1 MRNGKVL
8 LRKVATIKGKIR
20 KGGMMGDKIMR
31 LGMAALLLIFF
42 GVSLP
47 ACVTLPKE
55 APELSMQLGN
65 RISSIEEAHFTL
77 LHKYFNDKRSK
88 VDEFIMQEWVPEF
101 TRQVT
106 SDPNIERVWAEIVR
120 TGNKNDQQEFLVRL
134 SPKLQLKINS
144 KRLELIKPLDD
155 AERLLERA
163 LHEEYQ
169 QARAINNSLTSFLV
183 SAAKVDESRR
193 RYMEMAGVTDQKMS
207 MVIDKI
213 DSGVGT
219 LLNTSQNVADKEEN
233 TRKYLDQ
240 IKSVIETV
248 KK

>member
-1 MRNGKVL
+1 MVKIFTRSGVASLIL
-8 LRKVATIKGKIR
+8 LFLLMTI
-20 KGGMMGDKIMR
+20 
-31 LGMAALLLIFF
+31 
-42 GVSLP
+42 P

-65 RISSIEEAHFTL
+65 RISAIEEAHFTL

-120 TGNKNDQQEFLVRL
+120 TGNKNDRQEFLVRL
-134 SPKLQLKINS
+134 GPKLQLKINS

-155 AERLLERA
+155 AERLLERT

-219 LLNTSQNVADKEEN
+219 LVNTAQNVADKEEN

>member
-1 MRNGKVL
+1 MRD
-8 LRKVATIKGKIR
+8 KIR
-20 KGGMMGDKIMR
+20 R
-31 LGMAALLLIFF
+31 LGMAALLLIFSGF
-42 GVSLP
+42 SLP

-65 RISSIEEAHFTL
+65 RISAIEEAHFTL

-155 AERLLERA
+155 AERLLERT

-219 LLNTSQNVADKEEN
+219 LLSTAQNVADKEEN